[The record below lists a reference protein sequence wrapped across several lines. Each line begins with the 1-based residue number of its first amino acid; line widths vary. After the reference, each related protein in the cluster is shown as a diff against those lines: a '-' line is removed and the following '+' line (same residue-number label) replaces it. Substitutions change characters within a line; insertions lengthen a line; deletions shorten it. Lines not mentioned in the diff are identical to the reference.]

1 MEQKHMSRYTTHPVL
16 LIAAVAV
23 VLFCTFGIAAIM
35 GWLPNSM
42 GSSTPAGQYANV
54 PMGPPVADAP
64 TQLAL
69 QKAAA
74 PPPALPAPAPAPR
87 YETSGASYAQ
97 GYSGGSYAQNE
108 PGYAPQPVA
117 RPAVCSSCGVV
128 ESVSVTKQRAQ
139 GSGLGAGAGAVV
151 GGLLG
156 NQVGGGTGRK
166 LATVAGAVGGAV
178 VGNQVEG
185 NMKAST
191 TYNVRVRM
199 ENGKYR
205 TFHTSS
211 PSFQAGEHVKVVKG
225 VLHHR

>member
-1 MEQKHMSRYTTHPVL
+1 MEQKNLTRYTTHPVL

-35 GWLPNSM
+35 GWLPSSL
-42 GSSTPAGQYANV
+42 GSSTPAGQYAHV

-69 QKAAA
+69 QKAPP
-74 PPPALPAPAPAPR
+74 PPPAAPAPR

-97 GYSGGSYAQNE
+97 GASGGGYAQNE

-117 RPAVCSSCGVV
+117 KPAVCSSCGVV
-128 ESVSVTKQRAQ
+128 ESVSVVKQRAQ

-156 NQVGGGTGRK
+156 NQIGGGTGRQ

-199 ENGKYR
+199 DNGKYR

-211 PSFQAGEHVKVVKG
+211 PSFQAGEPVKVVKG

>member
-1 MEQKHMSRYTTHPVL
+1 MEQQHISRYTTHPVL

-23 VLFCTFGIAAIM
+23 VLFCTIGIAAIM
-35 GWLPNSM
+35 GWLPSSIG
-42 GSSTPAGQYANV
+42 GSAPAGQFATA

-69 QKAAA
+69 QQAAA
-74 PPPALPAPAPAPR
+74 PPPIPAPAPR
-87 YETSGASYAQ
+87 YDTSGSSYAQ
-97 GYSGGSYAQNE
+97 GGSGGGYAQGG
-108 PGYAPQPVA
+108 PGYAPAPA
-117 RPAVCSSCGVV
+117 AKPAVCSSCGVV
-128 ESVSVTKQRAQ
+128 ESVDAVKQRAQ

-151 GGLLG
+151 GGLVG
-156 NQVGGGTGRK
+156 HQIGGGTGRQ

-178 VGNQVEG
+178 LGNQVEG
-185 NMKAST
+185 NMKATT

-211 PSFQAGEHVKVVKG
+211 PSFQAGERVRVVKG